1 MTTPDSLTPVDVATR
16 LYAAFA
22 SHDRPAL
29 AALLHPDFTGRVS
42 EGMPF
47 GLGGSVHGPEQMLR
61 DVWGGASKY
70 YETAPHPDE
79 YVAAGENRVIVL
91 GYYRGRCRTT
101 GRHYAAAFAHDIT
114 VRDGKIASLTQITDT
129 KPWHDALAAC

>member
-1 MTTPDSLTPVDVATR
+1 MTTPDSPKPLDVANR

-22 SHDRPAL
+22 SHDRSAL
-29 AALLHPDFTGRVS
+29 ATLLHPGFTGRVS

-47 GLGGSVHGPEQMLR
+47 GLGGIVHSPEQMLR

-70 YETAPHPDE
+70 YEIAPHPDE
-79 YVAAGENRVIVL
+79 YVIAGENRVIVL

-129 KPWHDALAAC
+129 KPWHDALAAG

>member
-1 MTTPDSLTPVDVATR
+1 MSTPDSTPAVEIATR
-16 LYAAFA
+16 LYAAFT
-22 SHDRPAL
+22 SHDRLAL

-47 GLGGSVHGPEQMLR
+47 GLGGAVHSPEQMLR
-61 DVWGGASKY
+61 DVWGGASAH

-79 YVAAGENRVIVL
+79 YVVAGDNRVIVL

-129 KPWHDALAAC
+129 KPWHDALAAG